1 MFGLPVARADVRE
14 IGRDGFISARLW
26 DVFGGQQR
34 LVSRGVYRLTPHQHG
49 RIAIKLFGNGY
60 RFAKG
65 HRVKLELVGRDPNYL
80 RTDNESFK
88 VRVSKLVLH
97 LPTTGLEPR

>member
-1 MFGLPVARADVRE
+1 MFGLPVARASVRATGQNGY
-14 IGRDGFISARLW
+14 IAARLW
-26 DVFGGQQR
+26 DVSAGRQR
-34 LVSRGVYRLTPHQHG
+34 LVSRGVYRLTTNQRG

-65 HRVKLELVGRDPNYL
+65 HRVKLELTGSDPSYF
-80 RTDNESFK
+80 RTANDSFR

-97 LPTTGLEPR
+97 VPTTRRKPR